1 MTGLK
6 RVWIVGCINLAEVI
20 IDGSQETVRANVLP
34 HVILQARA
42 GLVDDKQP
50 ILPNLHDVIV
60 QSLHK
65 VKIIYKGGCVQNLSS
80 LFIWYCH
87 GLEELISLSDEEGGE
102 RAATFRIITPFLNLK
117 DLYLHGLAKFRRMS
131 SSTCMLRLPSLESL
145 KIVECP
151 NLKHLKLC
159 AGGLNVIQGTRE
171 WWDGLEWDDKEVKAS
186 YEPLFHPMR

>member
-1 MTGLK
+1 L
-6 RVWIVGCINLAEVI
+6 I
-20 IDGSQETVRANVLP
+20 GSQKTVRANVLP

-42 GLVDDKQP
+42 RLVDDKQP

-60 QSLHK
+60 QALHK
-65 VKIIYKGGCVQNLSS
+65 VKIIYKGGCVKNLSS

-87 GLEELISLSDEEGGE
+87 GLEELISLSDEEQQTAARGGE
-102 RAATFRIITPFLNLK
+102 PAATFRIITPFLNLK
-117 DLYLHGLAKFRRMS
+117 DLYLRGLAKFRRMS
-131 SSTCMLRLPSLESL
+131 SSTCMQRLPSLESL
-145 KIVECP
+145 MIVECP
-151 NLKHLKLC
+151 NLKHLKLS